1 MEGQK
6 NRASWGSNIGF
17 LMAAIGSAVGLG
29 NIWGFPYKM
38 GEKGGFAFLLV
49 YIILSL
55 LVGFAI
61 MISEL
66 AMGRKTGLGVIGT
79 YYTLS
84 KRFKWVGWL
93 SVFAPFI
100 IMSFYSTLG
109 GYCLQYFF
117 LNLADFGFGIV
128 NVTGEQAFEG
138 MLNNPIGC
146 ALFTFMFILICY
158 YIVRGGIQGGIEKFN
173 TIGMPA
179 LFILL
184 FVIIIRSI
192 TLDGASEGLKFMF
205 KPDFSQFSTLQGTLS
220 VLSAAGGQMFFSL
233 SLAMGPIITYGSY
246 LSKKENLVK
255 NSLVILIADTIVA
268 IMAGLAVLPASFAL
282 GGSSAS
288 LSGPKLLFVT
298 LQDVF
303 ASMGKLGGL
312 FGVLFYGLVIIAA
325 VSSAISLMEVLV
337 TFFMDKAQMK
347 GKQGNRS
354 KILIFISLAILA
366 EALIVSFDGMGSN
379 GLWIPF
385 KNLPG
390 TFNDNWLSFMSM
402 LSEGIAMPLAA
413 FLMSIMVGWELKPK
427 TIKDEVCQKDN
438 KFYGYGFFSF
448 CIKFIVPVAMLFILI
463 GQISDAFG
471 LSWLN

>member
-6 NRASWGSNIGF
+6 NRGSWGSNIGF
-17 LMAAIGSAVGLG
+17 IMAAIGSAVGLG

-55 LVGFAI
+55 VVGLAI

-79 YYTLS
+79 YNALS

-93 SVFAPFI
+93 SIFAPFI

-128 NVTGEQAFEG
+128 SVSGKQAFDG
-138 MLNNPIGC
+138 MLSNPIGC
-146 ALFTFMFILICY
+146 ALFTVIFIVICY
-158 YIVRGGIQGGIEKFN
+158 FIVRGGIQGGIEKFN
-173 TIGMPA
+173 TFGMPA

-184 FVIIIRSI
+184 IVIIIRSV
-192 TLDGASEGLKFMF
+192 TLEGASEGLEFMF
-205 KPDFSQFSTLQGTLS
+205 KPDFSQFSTLSGTLS

-255 NSLVILIADTIVA
+255 NSIVIVIADTIVA

-282 GGSSAS
+282 GGESAT
-288 LSGPKLLFVT
+288 LSGPELLFVT

-303 ASMGKLGGL
+303 ASMGKLGSL
-312 FGVLFYGLVIIAA
+312 FGILFYGLVLIAA
-325 VSSAISLMEVLV
+325 ISSAISLMEVLT
-337 TFFMDKAQMK
+337 TFFMDKAQAK

-354 KILIFISLAILA
+354 KITIYISLAVLV
-366 EALIVSFDGMGSN
+366 EALIVSFDGMGTN
-379 GLWIPF
+379 GLWVPF
-385 KNLPG
+385 QNLPG
-390 TFNDNWLSFMSM
+390 SFNDSWLNFMTM

-413 FLMSIMVGWELKPK
+413 FLMSLMVGWELKPK
-427 TIKDEVCQKDN
+427 TIKDEVCQHGN

-448 CIKFIVPVAMLFILI
+448 CIKFIVPVVMLFILF
-463 GQISDAFG
+463 GQICSSFG
-471 LSWLN
+471 INWL